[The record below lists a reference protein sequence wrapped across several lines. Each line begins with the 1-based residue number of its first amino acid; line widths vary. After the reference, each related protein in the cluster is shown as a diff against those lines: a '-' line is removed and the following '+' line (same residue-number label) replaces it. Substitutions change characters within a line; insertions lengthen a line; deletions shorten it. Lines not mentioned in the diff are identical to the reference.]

1 MHRFAGQCEPA
12 VSLSM
17 NHRTLFYLISTASL
31 STSLFSNAQ
40 LEDKQEIRF
49 NRDIRPILSDNC
61 FQCHGFDPKNR
72 KADRRLDTREGAIIE
87 KDGVTA
93 IIPGDIKSSE
103 LHRRIHSNDPDEV
116 MPPAKNGKHLTEE
129 QRALLDEWIRQG
141 GQYEPHWSYTPPT
154 KKAVPTNIHPVDH
167 FIEARLAKVG
177 LKLSPEA
184 DRRTLARRAYMDLT
198 GIPPNPDDVRAF
210 ENNESPDAFKR
221 LVDALI
227 SSSHY
232 GERMAIPWLDVVRF
246 ADTIGYH
253 SDTPRNVW
261 PYRDYVI
268 NAFNRNK
275 RFDQFTIE
283 QLAGDLL
290 PNSTLEQKV
299 ASAFNRLLLTTEE
312 GGAQAKDYEARMLT
326 DRVRAVGT
334 VWLAQTIGCAQCHDH
349 KIDPISARDFYA
361 LGSFF
366 ADISEG
372 VIGKREEGI
381 LVPTAS
387 EEEKLAEL
395 NARIALLKNELRSDS
410 EERRIQQVQWEAAL
424 SQGPTDVGW
433 TILTPEKLHADR
445 GSKLSHSGDGIIDV
459 PATNSAASDS
469 YFVTVKTPPG
479 TTMGFKLE
487 ALSSESLP
495 NRGPGRSPKG
505 AFIINEIII
514 KDGDRSLKV
523 SEASASHE
531 SKTNPA
537 KQAIDEKN
545 DERNGWSNVG
555 LIGQDAS
562 IYLEMANPIP
572 EGKTVTIVL
581 RQASGDNQ
589 TLGRFRISATQA
601 PAPIRAPRVQFPEEI
616 LKIVGMPSQK
626 RSSANSVKLSSHFQ
640 ATAPQFAELR
650 RSIAD
655 SELALS
661 NFEKAVGH
669 CIVSIHTDN
678 RRTVRILPRGDW
690 QNDSGEVI
698 EPALPHYLPRA
709 SVPDRLLTR
718 LDLANWIVGK
728 ENPLTSRVFVNRLW
742 KQFFG
747 TGLSKVLDDLGTQ
760 GEPPLYAEL
769 LDWLA
774 CEFVDS
780 GWDVKHMVRLIVT
793 SRVYRQ
799 ASAVS
804 RDLMASDPYN
814 RELARQGRWRLDAEF
829 VRDTAL
835 NVSGLLNKAIGGPSC
850 KPYQPEGYWE
860 NLNFPARTYPNDK
873 HDRQFRR
880 GLYTWWQ
887 RSYLHPS
894 MLAFDAPTRE
904 ECTADRIRSN
914 IPQQALVLLNDP
926 TYVEAARNLAAKIM
940 LLNGGDTSSRLAWA
954 FAQVLQRAPTE
965 TESKELTAL
974 YRKHLSEFVASPE
987 SAESLMN
994 VGISERPGNAS
1005 TPEMAAWTSIARV
1018 LLNLHETI
1026 TRS

>member
-1 MHRFAGQCEPA
+1 
-12 VSLSM
+12 M
-17 NHRTLFYLISTASL
+17 NQRTVFLPIVLAFF
-31 STSLFSNAQ
+31 STSLASHAQ
-40 LEDKQEIRF
+40 LENKQEIHF

-61 FQCHGFDPKNR
+61 FQCHGFDSKNR
-72 KADRRLDTREGAIIE
+72 KADRRLDIREGALKE
-87 KDGVTA
+87 KDGVKA
-93 IIPGDIKSSE
+93 VVPGKIEASE
-103 LHRRIHSNDPDEV
+103 LHRRIHSTDPDEV

-129 QRALLDEWIRQG
+129 QRAILDEWIRQG
-141 GQYEPHWSYTPPT
+141 APYEPHWSYTPPT
-154 KKAVPTNIHPVDH
+154 RKAAPANIHPIDH
-167 FIEARLAKVG
+167 FIEARLSKVG

-184 DRRTLARRAYMDLT
+184 DKRALARRAYMDLT
-198 GIPPNPDDVRAF
+198 GIPPGPDDIRKF
-210 ENNESPDAFKR
+210 EANESPDAFNR
-221 LVDALI
+221 LVDALVA
-227 SSSHY
+227 SPPY
-232 GERMAIPWLDVVRF
+232 GERMAVPWLDVVRF

-253 SDTPRNVW
+253 SDNPRNVW

-268 NAFNRNK
+268 NAFNQNK

-290 PNSTLEQKV
+290 PNGTLEQKV

-349 KIDPISARDFYA
+349 KFDPISTRDFYA

-387 EEEKLAEL
+387 EEEKISEL
-395 NARIALLKNELRSDS
+395 NAQIARLKGELRADS
-410 EERRIQQVQWEAAL
+410 EERRIQQLEWEASLAN
-424 SQGPTDVGW
+424 GPIDVGW
-433 TILTPEKLHADR
+433 AILTPDKLHADR

-479 TTMGFKLE
+479 VTTGFKLE

-495 NRGPGRSPKG
+495 NKGPGRSSKG
-505 AFIINEIII
+505 AFIINEITI
-514 KDGDRSLKV
+514 KDGDRALKV
-523 SEASASHE
+523 SEASASYE

-555 LIGQDAS
+555 LSGQDAS

-572 EGKTVTIVL
+572 AGKTVTLIL

-589 TLGRFRISATQA
+589 TLGKFRISATQA
-601 PAPIRAPRVQFPEEI
+601 PGPIRAPRVQYPEEI
-616 LKIVGMPSQK
+616 LKIAGTPSQK
-626 RSSANSVKLSSHFQ
+626 RSAADSAKLSYHFR

-650 RSIAD
+650 RSITEA
-655 SELALS
+655 EVALS
-661 NFEKAVGH
+661 NFEKSVAH

-678 RRTVRILPRGDW
+678 KRTVRILPRGDW

-698 EPALPHYLPRA
+698 EPGLPHYLPRSSA
-709 SVPDRLLTR
+709 PDRPLTR
-718 LDLANWIVGK
+718 LDLANWIVAR
-728 ENPLTSRVFVNRLW
+728 ENPLTARVFVNRLW

-747 TGLSKVLDDLGTQ
+747 AGLSKVLDDLGTQ

-793 SRVYRQ
+793 SRAYRQ
-799 ASAVS
+799 SSAASKELLV
-804 RDLMASDPYN
+804 SDPYN
-814 RELARQGRWRLDAEF
+814 RELARQGRWRLEAEF

-835 NVSGLLNKAIGGPSC
+835 SVSGLLNKAIGGPSC

-873 HDRQFRR
+873 DDRQFRR

-926 TYVEAARNLAAKIM
+926 TYVEAARNLAAKIV
-940 LLNGGDTSSRLAWA
+940 LLNRGDFSSRLDWA
-954 FAQVLQRAPTE
+954 FSQVLQRAPNE
-965 TESKELTAL
+965 AESKELTAL
-974 YRKHLSEFVASPE
+974 YRKHLSEFTAAPE
-987 SAESLMN
+987 SAESLMQ

-1005 TPEMAAWTSIARV
+1005 TPELAAWTSISRV
-1018 LLNLHETI
+1018 LINLHETI

>member
-1 MHRFAGQCEPA
+1 MSSFMSKRPVFYPIVFGW
-12 VSLSM
+12 VSM
-17 NHRTLFYLISTASL
+17 SL
-31 STSLFSNAQ
+31 CLMAQ
-40 LEDKQEIRF
+40 VEDKHEILF

-72 KADRRLDTREGAIIE
+72 KADRRLDTREGALKE

-93 IIPGDIKSSE
+93 VVPGDIKASE
-103 LHRRIHSNDPDEV
+103 MHRRIHSSDPDEV
-116 MPPAKNGKHLTEE
+116 MPPPKNGKHLTKE
-129 QRALLDEWIRQG
+129 QRALVDEWIRQG
-141 GQYEPHWSYTPPT
+141 ARYEPHWSYTPPT
-154 KKAVPTNIHPVDH
+154 RKAVPTNAHPVDY
-167 FIEARLAKVG
+167 FIEGRLATVG
-177 LKLSPEA
+177 LRLSIEA
-184 DRRTLARRAYMDLT
+184 DKRTLARRAYMDLT
-198 GIPPNPDDVRAF
+198 GIPPTPDAVKEF
-210 ENNESPDAFKR
+210 ENNESPDSFNR
-221 LVDALI
+221 LVDTLI
-227 SSSHY
+227 ASAHY

-253 SDTPRNVW
+253 SDNPRNVW

-268 NAFNRNK
+268 NAFNQNK

-290 PNSTLEQKV
+290 PNSRLEQKV

-349 KIDPISARDFYA
+349 KFDPISTRDFYA

-387 EEEKLAEL
+387 EEQKLAEL
-395 NARIALLKNELRSDS
+395 NSQITRLKNELRSES
-410 EERRIQQVQWEAAL
+410 EERKIQQVEWEAGL
-424 SQGPTDVGW
+424 SSGHTDVSWG
-433 TILTPEKLHADR
+433 ILIPQKLHADR
-445 GSKLSHSGDGIIDV
+445 GSKLSHLGDGIIDV
-459 PATNSAASDS
+459 PAANNAASDS

-495 NRGPGRSPKG
+495 NKGPGRSPKG
-505 AFIINEIII
+505 AFIINEITV
-514 KDGDRSLKV
+514 KDGDHSLKV
-523 SEASASHE
+523 SEASASYE

-555 LIGQDAS
+555 LIGQDTS
-562 IYLEMANPIP
+562 IYLEMVSPIP
-572 EGKTVTIVL
+572 EGKLVTIIL

-601 PAPIRAPRVQFPEEI
+601 PAPIRAPRVQYPEEI
-616 LKIVGMPSQK
+616 LKIVGIPSQK
-626 RSSANSVKLSSHFQ
+626 RSSADSAKLASHFR

-650 RSIAD
+650 RSITDA
-655 SELALS
+655 ELALS
-661 NFEKAVGH
+661 NFEKSVAH

-678 RRTVRILPRGDW
+678 KRTVRILPRGDW
-690 QNDSGEVI
+690 QNDSGELI
-698 EPALPHYLPRA
+698 EPALPHYLPR
-709 SVPDRLLTR
+709 SNVPDRPLTR

-728 ENPLTSRVFVNRLW
+728 ENPLTARVFVNRLW

-747 TGLSKVLDDLGTQ
+747 SGLSKVLDDLGTQ

-774 CEFVDS
+774 CEFVES

-793 SRVYRQ
+793 SRAYRQ
-799 ASAVS
+799 TSVAS
-804 RDLMASDPYN
+804 RELMASDPYN
-814 RELARQGRWRLDAEF
+814 RELSRQGRWRLEAEF

-835 NVSGLLNKAIGGPSC
+835 NVSGLLNKSIGGPSSR
-850 KPYQPEGYWE
+850 PYQPEGYWE

-873 HDRQFRR
+873 DDRQFRR

-926 TYVEAARNLAAKIM
+926 TYVEAARNLAAKIVR
-940 LLNGGDTSSRLAWA
+940 LSGSDTPSRLAWA
-954 FAQVLQRAPTE
+954 FYQVLQRAPTE
-965 TESKELTAL
+965 TESKELAAL
-974 YRKHLSEFVASPE
+974 YQKHLSEFVAAPE
-987 SAESLMN
+987 FAESLMQ
-994 VGISERPGNAS
+994 VGISERPGTGS
-1005 TPEMAAWTSIARV
+1005 TPELAAWTSVARV